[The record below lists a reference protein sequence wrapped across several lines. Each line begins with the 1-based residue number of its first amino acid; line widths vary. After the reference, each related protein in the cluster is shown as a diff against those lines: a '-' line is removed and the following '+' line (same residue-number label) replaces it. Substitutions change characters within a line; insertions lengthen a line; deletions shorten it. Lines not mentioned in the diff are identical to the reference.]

1 MIEMR
6 NITKRFG
13 SLVANDH
20 ISFKALPG
28 EIHALLG
35 ENGAGKTTLMSILFG
50 LYEPD
55 EGEILINGEVV
66 KIKDPNDA
74 TKYNIGMVHQHFK
87 LVEVFTVLDNIILGL
102 EDLKYG
108 FITKD
113 KARQKITEIMNQYNL
128 HVDLD
133 EYVKNL
139 TVGEQQKVEIL
150 KMLYRN
156 SDILIFDEPTAVL
169 TPQEIDE
176 LIEIMKGFAKEGKTV
191 ILITHK
197 LEEIKRAANKCTILR
212 RGKVID
218 TVDVKSVTK
227 NQLAEMMVG
236 RVLNQKYEF
245 NEYQPKE
252 KVLSLKNVTLKGKSK
267 DILKDISFDVHKG
280 EILGIAG
287 IDGNGQTELVQ
298 VITGMMRHTS
308 GEIILNGVDIS
319 HTSIRRR
326 IMSGISHI
334 PEDRQKHGL
343 VLDFNLAYNL
353 VLQEYHTD
361 KFQKYSILNHNLI
374 NEYAK
379 DLVQKYD
386 IRSAAGI
393 NSSARSMSGGNQQKA
408 IVAREIEKP
417 HDLLIAFQPTRGLD
431 VGAINNI
438 HQQMI
443 KERNNDKAVLLV
455 SFELEEIFSL
465 SDRILVIF
473 EGKIV
478 GEFLR
483 GQVDE
488 ETIGLYMSGTRKE
501 VE

>member
-308 GEIILNGVDIS
+308 GEIILN
-319 HTSIRRR
+319 
-326 IMSGISHI
+326 
-334 PEDRQKHGL
+334 
-343 VLDFNLAYNL
+343 
-353 VLQEYHTD
+353 
-361 KFQKYSILNHNLI
+361 

-473 EGKIV
+473 EGQIV

>member
-1 MIEMR
+1 
-6 NITKRFG
+6 
-13 SLVANDH
+13 
-20 ISFKALPG
+20 
-28 EIHALLG
+28 
-35 ENGAGKTTLMSILFG
+35 
-50 LYEPD
+50 
-55 EGEILINGEVV
+55 
-66 KIKDPNDA
+66 
-74 TKYNIGMVHQHFK
+74 
-87 LVEVFTVLDNIILGL
+87 L

-308 GEIILNGVDIS
+308 GEIILN
-319 HTSIRRR
+319 
-326 IMSGISHI
+326 
-334 PEDRQKHGL
+334 
-343 VLDFNLAYNL
+343 
-353 VLQEYHTD
+353 
-361 KFQKYSILNHNLI
+361 

-473 EGKIV
+473 EGQIV